1 LLVERIDRGPH
12 GRCAD
17 FAWTPR
23 PIAGKVP
30 RVDPLALLV
39 LAGAG
44 LGAWWLHRYQ
54 RAPERLRLHGA
65 GRYETD
71 AEVAL
76 HVALHEGRSR
86 GHEWLS
92 SLHLLYGLLQDEAVV
107 AAIERAGGDP
117 AALEDRVLAALDA
130 HEVTAEAAR
139 EAGWILAYAVAA
151 SEDTGRAA
159 SCTDLWAALSR
170 SGSPGAAL
178 IDAAGVNRVAV
189 LFLLFHGEEPE
200 ITDMLAGDVH
210 VVLRNDHY
218 TTREFVCDVLER
230 VFGLPSA
237 EATTRMQTTHDHG
250 RAVIG
255 RYAAREAREKILET
269 RRLARARGFPLWIGV
284 EPV

>member
-1 LLVERIDRGPH
+1 MDRLGDRTQYGLLDTS
-12 GRCAD
+12 AD
-17 FAWTPR
+17 HR
-23 PIAGKVP
+23 QGL
-30 RVDPLALLV
+30 RVDPFALLV

-54 RAPERLRLHGA
+54 RAPERLRLGGGG
-65 GRYETD
+65 GRYEPD

-76 HVALHEGRSR
+76 HVALHEARSR
-86 GHEWLS
+86 RHEWLS
-92 SLHLLYGLLQDEAVV
+92 PLHILYGLLQDEAVV
-107 AAIERAGGDP
+107 AAIQRAGGDP
-117 AALEDRVLAALDA
+117 NALEDRVLAALDA
-130 HEVTAEAAR
+130 HQASADAAR
-139 EAGWILAYAVAA
+139 AAAWILAYSAAV
-151 SEDTGRAA
+151 SEDTGRGA

-170 SGSPGAAL
+170 SSSEGAAL
-178 IDAAGVNRVAV
+178 VDAAGASRVAV
-189 LFLLFHGEEPE
+189 LFLLFHGDEPE
-200 ITDMLAGDVH
+200 VSDAIAGDVN

-237 EATTRMQTTHDHG
+237 EATTRMQATHDQG

-255 RYAAREAREKILET
+255 RYAVREAREKIQET

>member
-1 LLVERIDRGPH
+1 
-12 GRCAD
+12 
-17 FAWTPR
+17 
-23 PIAGKVP
+23 
-30 RVDPLALLV
+30 VDPFALLV

-54 RAPERLRLHGA
+54 RAPERLRLGGR

-76 HVALHEGRSR
+76 HVALHEARSR

-92 SLHLLYGLLQDEAVV
+92 SLHILYGLLQDEAVV
-107 AAIERAGGDP
+107 AAIRRAGGDP
-117 AALEDRVLAALDA
+117 SALEDRVLAALDA
-130 HEVTAEAAR
+130 HQPSADAAR
-139 EAGWILAYAVAA
+139 EAAWILGYAAA
-151 SEDTGRAA
+151 AAEDTDRGA

-170 SGSPGAAL
+170 SGAEGAAL
-178 IDAAGVNRVAV
+178 VDAADASRVAV

-200 ITDMLAGDVH
+200 ISDAIAGDVN

-237 EATTRMQTTHDHG
+237 EATARMQTTHDHG

-255 RYAAREAREKILET
+255 RYAVREAREKIRET
-269 RRLARARGFPLWIGV
+269 RRLAKARGFPLWIGV
-284 EPV
+284 EPA